1 MTLKGF
7 FFVIILLTASW
18 LSHAQVSEG
27 LFEALS
33 DSARPKIRSRVT
45 LQELGY
51 ILRDYYSVHDL
62 ALRGELSDL
71 ARKYGQKY
79 TQISNIN
86 ERVKYL
92 NDLSWFWYQINL
104 PDSVDKYSKIALD
117 QAALSPVTDPAK
129 VGYALKM
136 RGYLRID
143 KDDLSGAY
151 SDLQEAIELFK
162 AVSEMEQLSDCFS
175 GLLMIYQK
183 LQLYDRV
190 IAGAD
195 STLSFI
201 SQNSNPNFRS
211 HLRPYLMLIKAR
223 AFIARYSSDKRAV
236 NSDSAEVILFQVA
249 RLMES
254 GQARWRIES
263 YTELSRLSYYQ
274 NRFEKGVIYADS
286 AFRLEGPLILENTN
300 KQVRQAYKGLCLL
313 KLGYVSQGISLL
325 KSIKREGDAEYNS
338 ILLKKLF
345 EYEYQQGN
353 FQEAIKYQAELLEH
367 TGRNQV
373 MHHRG
378 RVFELERENDTLIKD
393 REIGRLQKK
402 EQEVFRIIWGVFA
415 FVCVTGLFIWNR
427 YKIAQNKTKSLILQ
441 LNELTSM
448 QMVRVEDAERR
459 LRKKIAQDLHDDFSA
474 AIATSSQF
482 LKARA
487 NKESNPDDQ
496 SKLRLV
502 LNLLQESYH
511 RARTM
516 SHQIYY
522 DEGEAKFWEGLIDQ
536 VTMLFS
542 GSNIELSVNFES
554 EGLIL
559 PVEVK
564 VTLLMIVKEAIV
576 NILKHSKA
584 TQVGILFFR
593 DHESLNLEV
602 IDNGKGLSLTNRNG
616 IGLDSITKRI
626 KSLQGDLIITNS
638 PGRGVTLKVTLPLP
652 ENN

>member
-7 FFVIILLTASW
+7 FFVIILLTVSR
-18 LSHAQVSEG
+18 LSHAQVSER

-33 DSARPKIRSRVT
+33 DSARPKIRSRIT

-51 ILRDYYSVHDL
+51 ILRDYYSVNDL

-71 ARKYGQKY
+71 ARKHGQKY
-79 TQISNIN
+79 TRISNIN

-151 SDLQEAIELFK
+151 SDLREAIGLFK

-223 AFIARYSSDKRAV
+223 AYIARYSSDNKAI
-236 NSDSAEVILFQVA
+236 NSDSAEVILFKVA
-249 RLMES
+249 RLMEA
-254 GQARWRIES
+254 GQDRWRIES

-286 AFRLEGPLILENTN
+286 AFRLEGPIILENTN

-313 KLGYVSQGISLL
+313 KLGYASEGISLL

-338 ILLKKLF
+338 VLLKKLF

-353 FQEAIKYQAELLEH
+353 FQEAIKYQVELLEH

-378 RVFELERENDTLIKD
+378 RVFELERENDTLVKD
-393 REIGRLQKK
+393 MEIGRLQKK
-402 EQEVFRIIWGVFA
+402 EQDMSRIIRGILA
-415 FVCVTGLFIWNR
+415 FLSMVGLFFWSR
-427 YKIAQNKTKSLILQ
+427 YKTAKNKTKSLIIQ
-441 LNELTSM
+441 LDELTSM
-448 QMVRVEDAERR
+448 QMVRVEDAEMRI
-459 LRKKIAQDLHDDFSA
+459 RKKIAQDLHDDFSS
-474 AIATSSQF
+474 AIAASTQF

-496 SKLRLV
+496 SKLHLV

-522 DEGEAKFWEGLIDQ
+522 DEGEAKFWEGLVDQ
-536 VTMLFS
+536 VTLLFS
-542 GSNIELSVNFES
+542 GSKIELTVNVES

-559 PVEVK
+559 PVEIK
-564 VTLLMIVKEAIV
+564 VTLLLIVKEAIV
-576 NILKHSKA
+576 NILKHSNA
-584 TQVGILFFR
+584 TQVDILFFR
-593 DHESLNLEV
+593 DHASLNLEV
-602 IDNGKGLSLTNRNG
+602 IDNGKGLGLTNRNG
-616 IGLDSITKRI
+616 IGLDSITKRV